1 MKLLLEHGADPNARQ
16 QMGYTPLHSA
26 ASRGDIEMAKLL
38 LRHGADPRAITDD
51 GKSVVDIA
59 GKYEKPE
66 FAEWFSVQVE

>member
-1 MKLLLEHGADPNARQ
+1 
-16 QMGYTPLHSA
+16 
-26 ASRGDIEMAKLL
+26 MAKML

-66 FAEWFSVQVE
+66 FGEWFSVQIE